1 MSKRILRWLLPIVVL
16 ALAIALAFAVTP
28 LLSSHA
34 AGTTPTSGTNV
45 DGGQQNPVP
54 NVLWGP

>member
-1 MSKRILRWLLPIVVL
+1 MSKRILRWLLPLVVL
-16 ALAIALAFAVTP
+16 ALAIALAFAMTP

-34 AGTTPTSGTNV
+34 ASNTPSGTSV
-45 DGGQQNPVP
+45 DGSQSTPVP